1 MENKNIQPRVLST
14 SQKIKVKIVSIDK
27 AAKRISLSYRE
38 TQENPWEDLKNAIGT
53 EVKVK
58 IKNLTEKAI
67 FAELDSGLTGMLHY
81 KELSY
86 NENLDEL
93 KKYKKNDF
101 LKVKIIEIKDEKIK
115 FSLRALQKDPL
126 IGSLK

>member
-1 MENKNIQPRVLST
+1 MLSRT
-14 SQKIKVKIVSIDK
+14 
-27 AAKRISLSYRE
+27 RI
-38 TQENPWEDLKNAIGT
+38 NGN
-53 EVKVK
+53 
-58 IKNLTEKAI
+58 
-67 FAELDSGLTGMLHY
+67 HY

-115 FSLRALQKDPL
+115 FSLRALQKDPFDWF
-126 IGSLK
+126 SENSKK